1 MLKILSVFLIFL
13 HHSLAQICSEYKDCT
28 ACAQSNECGWCFPSA
43 QCIDGNPFGPKNAT
57 LCNWTNFAW
66 KTCEGFIISH
76 VIVSLITGWIVFG
89 VIVSVIILSTIG
101 MIVVFKIRKIRM
113 KSKERKG
120 SFVKMV
126 DTMNVVK
133 SNPNISNNMKEMR
146 RE

>member
-1 MLKILSVFLIFL
+1 MNIRIAL
-13 HHSLAQICSEYKDCT
+13 HVHNLMNAVGAFRLLNVLMETHLDPRMQHCAIGPISLGRLVKVLL
-28 ACAQSNECGWCFPSA
+28 F
-43 QCIDGNPFGPKNAT
+43 
-57 LCNWTNFAW
+57 
-66 KTCEGFIISH
+66 SH